1 MPRPLLPRL
10 AIARHDRRSAVAG
23 ALALIGANVA
33 LAFGPWFVRLADTGP
48 VAAGFWRLAL
58 AAPVLALGAVA
69 SGSRPQAM
77 TRGLWWALGA
87 GGLCFAF
94 DLASWHVGIL
104 RTTLANATLFGNTAT
119 LFYPIYGFL
128 AARAWPSRTQGV
140 ALALAMAGAGL
151 LMGRSYQLDPRH
163 LAGDLFC
170 LAAGI
175 LYTGYFI
182 AMARARTTMRPLS
195 ALVVSTLAS
204 VGPLLVIALALHER
218 VLPHHW
224 GPLLG
229 LACSSQIV
237 GQGLMIY
244 ALGRFSPL
252 VVGIALLIQPI
263 VAGTVGWAAYGERPG
278 GADLVGALLVA
289 VALVLVRRTPR
300 DNPATR
306 E

>member
-1 MPRPLLPRL
+1 M
-10 AIARHDRRSAVAG
+10 
-23 ALALIGANVA
+23 
-33 LAFGPWFVRLADTGP
+33 
-48 VAAGFWRLAL
+48 
-58 AAPVLALGAVA
+58 
-69 SGSRPQAM
+69 
-77 TRGLWWALGA
+77 
-87 GGLCFAF
+87 
-94 DLASWHVGIL
+94 
-104 RTTLANATLFGNTAT
+104 
-119 LFYPIYGFL
+119 FYPIYGFL